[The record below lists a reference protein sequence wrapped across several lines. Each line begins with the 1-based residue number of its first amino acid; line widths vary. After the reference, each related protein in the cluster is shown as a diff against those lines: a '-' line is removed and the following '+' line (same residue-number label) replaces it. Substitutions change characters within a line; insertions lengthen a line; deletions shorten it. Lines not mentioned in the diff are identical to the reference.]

1 VTRHAQPALARTL
14 AVAVSLAA
22 VVGAALTW
30 APSASATTSDPDRV
44 AAPIIAGTEVGVPGG
59 SCTVGAVLSAKGFR
73 SQRKQYQR
81 ATRWVVLAKHCAPLQ
96 APVQLDG
103 ATVGNVVWQSAESDL
118 ELAVVPPL
126 ACTRARAA
134 TGSCDQSVATW
145 TPRAS
150 GRVFNRVDGGLAR
163 AAVTGIGKPDADPF
177 CTSGAASGL
186 LCSWTATRVPAASH
200 PGVQHLA
207 AARAGAGAGIEPG
220 DAGGPVISATNRLY
234 GIVSGSSTRAA
245 TGATSTTGSTVLLYT
260 PVQQVLTE
268 LFRYRL
274 APAS

>member
-1 VTRHAQPALARTL
+1 MTRHAQPALARTL

-30 APSASATTSDPDRV
+30 APSASAATSDSNRV

-59 SCTVGAVLSAKGFR
+59 TCTVGAVLTAKGFR

-103 ATVGNVVWQSAESDL
+103 ATVGNVVWQSPESDL

-234 GIVSGSSTRAA
+234 GIVSGSST
-245 TGATSTTGSTVLLYT
+245 TSTTGSTVLLYT

>member
-1 VTRHAQPALARTL
+1 MTRHAQPALVRSL

-22 VVGAALTW
+22 VVGATLTG
-30 APSASATTSDPDRV
+30 APSASATTNNPDRV
-44 AAPIIAGTEVGVPGG
+44 AAPIIAGTEVGAPGG

-260 PVQQVLTE
+260 PVRQVLTE

>member
-1 VTRHAQPALARTL
+1 MTRHAQPALVRTL

-22 VVGAALTW
+22 VAGATLTW

-186 LCSWTATRVPAASH
+186 LCSWTATRVPAGSH
-200 PGVQHLA
+200 PSVQHLA
-207 AARAGAGAGIEPG
+207 AARAGAGIDPG

-234 GIVSGSSTRAA
+234 GIISSSTTRAA

-260 PVQQVLTE
+260 PARQVFTE

>member
-1 VTRHAQPALARTL
+1 MTRHAQPALARTL

-30 APSASATTSDPDRV
+30 APSASAATSDSNRV

-59 SCTVGAVLSAKGFR
+59 TCTVGAVLTAKGFR

-103 ATVGNVVWQSAESDL
+103 ATVGNVVWQSPESDL

-207 AARAGAGAGIEPG
+207 AARAGAGIEPG
-220 DAGGPVISATNRLY
+220 DAGGPVISTTNRLY

-245 TGATSTTGSTVLLYT
+245 TGTTSTTGSTVLLYT
-260 PVQQVLTE
+260 PARQILTE

>member
-1 VTRHAQPALARTL
+1 MTSHAHPSLVRAL

-22 VVGAALTW
+22 VVGATLTW

-59 SCTVGAVLSAKGFR
+59 TCTVGAALAAKGFR
-73 SQRKQYQR
+73 SQVTRYQR
-81 ATRWVVLAKHCAPLQ
+81 ATRWVVLAKHCAPMQ

-103 ATVGNVVWQSAESDL
+103 TTVGSVVWQSAESDL

-126 ACTRARAA
+126 ACTRTRAA
-134 TGSCDQSVATW
+134 TGSCDPSVATW

-150 GRVFNRVDGGLAR
+150 GRVFTRVDGVLAR
-163 AAVTGIGKPDADPF
+163 PALTGIGQPDADPF
-177 CTSGAASGL
+177 CTSGASSGL
-186 LCSWTATRVPAASH
+186 LCSWTSTRVPAASR
-200 PGVQHLA
+200 PGAQHLA
-207 AARAGAGAGIEPG
+207 AARADAGAGIEPG
-220 DAGGPVISATNRLY
+220 DAGGPVISTTNRLL
-234 GIVSGSSTRAA
+234 GIISGSTTGAAGA
-245 TGATSTTGSTVLLYT
+245 TGSTGSTVLLYT
-260 PVQQVLTE
+260 PARQVRTE

>member
-1 VTRHAQPALARTL
+1 MTRHAQPALVRTL

-22 VVGAALTW
+22 VAGATLTW

-59 SCTVGAVLSAKGFR
+59 TCTVGAVLAAKGFR
-73 SQRKQYQR
+73 SQFTQYQR
-81 ATRWVVLAKHCAPLQ
+81 ATRWVVLARHCAPLQ

-103 ATVGNVVWQSAESDL
+103 ATVGSVVWQSAESDL

-134 TGSCDQSVATW
+134 TGSCDPSVATW

-150 GRVFNRVDGGLAR
+150 GRVFNRVGGVLAR
-163 AAVTGIGKPDADPF
+163 PAVTGIGQPDAAPF
-177 CTSGAASGL
+177 CTSWASSGL
-186 LCSWTATRVPAASH
+186 LCSWTSTRVPAASR
-200 PGVQHLA
+200 PGAQHLA
-207 AARAGAGAGIEPG
+207 AARAGAGVGAGTEPG
-220 DAGGPVISATNRLY
+220 DAGGPVISTTNRLY
-234 GIVSGSSTRAA
+234 GIISGST
-245 TGATSTTGSTVLLYT
+245 TTSTTGSTVLLYT

>member
-1 VTRHAQPALARTL
+1 MTRHAQAALVRTL
-14 AVAVSLAA
+14 AVAVPLAA
-22 VVGAALTW
+22 VVGATLTW

-59 SCTVGAVLSAKGFR
+59 TCTVGAVLAAKGFR
-73 SQRKQYQR
+73 SQLEQYQR

-96 APVQLDG
+96 APVRLDG
-103 ATVGNVVWQSAESDL
+103 ATVGSVVWQSAESDL

-134 TGSCDQSVATW
+134 TGSCDPSVAAW

-150 GRVFNRVDGGLAR
+150 GRVFNRVDGGLTR
-163 AAVTGIGKPDADPF
+163 AAVTGIGQPDADPF

-186 LCSWTATRVPAASH
+186 LCSWTATRVPTASR

-207 AARAGAGAGIEPG
+207 AARAEAGAGIEPG

-234 GIVSGSSTRAA
+234 GIISGSPT
-245 TGATSTTGSTVLLYT
+245 TSASGSTVLLYT
-260 PVQQVLTE
+260 PVRQVRTE

>member
-1 VTRHAQPALARTL
+1 MTRHAQPALARTL

-30 APSASATTSDPDRV
+30 APSASAATSDSDRT

-59 SCTVGAVLSAKGFR
+59 TCTVGAVLTAKGFR

-103 ATVGNVVWQSAESDL
+103 ATVGNVVWQSPESDL

-150 GRVFNRVDGGLAR
+150 GRVFNRVDGGLVR

-200 PGVQHLA
+200 PGAQHLA
-207 AARAGAGAGIEPG
+207 AARAGAGIEPG
-220 DAGGPVISATNRLY
+220 DAGGPVISATNQLY

-245 TGATSTTGSTVLLYT
+245 TGTTSTTGSTVLLYT

>member
-1 VTRHAQPALARTL
+1 VTRHAQPALVRSL

-22 VVGAALTW
+22 VVGATLTG
-30 APSASATTSDPDRV
+30 APSASATTNNPDRV

-186 LCSWTATRVPAASH
+186 LCSWTATRVPAGSH
-200 PGVQHLA
+200 PSVQHLA
-207 AARAGAGAGIEPG
+207 AARAGAGIDPG

-234 GIVSGSSTRAA
+234 GIISSSTTRAA

-260 PVQQVLTE
+260 PARQVFTE

>member
-1 VTRHAQPALARTL
+1 VTRHAQPALVRTL

-22 VVGAALTW
+22 VARATLTW

-59 SCTVGAVLSAKGFR
+59 TCTVGAVLAAKGFR
-73 SQRKQYQR
+73 SQLKQYQR

-103 ATVGNVVWQSAESDL
+103 ATVGHVVWQSAESDL

-126 ACTRARAA
+126 ACTRARTA
-134 TGSCDQSVATW
+134 TGSCDRSVATW

-186 LCSWTATRVPAASH
+186 HCSWTATRVPAASR

-207 AARAGAGAGIEPG
+207 AARGGTGAGIEPG

-245 TGATSTTGSTVLLYT
+245 TGTTSTTGSTVLLYT
-260 PVQQVLTE
+260 PAQQVLTE

>member
-1 VTRHAQPALARTL
+1 MTRHAQPALARSL

-30 APSASATTSDPDRV
+30 APSASAATSDSNRV

-59 SCTVGAVLSAKGFR
+59 TCTVGAVLTAKGFR

-103 ATVGNVVWQSAESDL
+103 ATVGNVVWQSPESDL

-200 PGVQHLA
+200 PGAQHLA
-207 AARAGAGAGIEPG
+207 AARAGAGIEPG
-220 DAGGPVISATNRLY
+220 DAGGPVISTTNRLY
-234 GIVSGSSTRAA
+234 GIVSGSST
-245 TGATSTTGSTVLLYT
+245 TSTTGSTVLLYT
-260 PVQQVLTE
+260 PARQVLTE

>member
-1 VTRHAQPALARTL
+1 MTRHAHPALVRSL

-22 VVGAALTW
+22 VVGATLTW

-59 SCTVGAVLSAKGFR
+59 TCTVGAVLAAKGFR
-73 SQRKQYQR
+73 SQFTQYQR
-81 ATRWVVLAKHCAPLQ
+81 ATRWVVLAKHCAPMQ
-96 APVQLDG
+96 APVQLGG
-103 ATVGNVVWQSAESDL
+103 ATVGSVVWQSVESDL

-134 TGSCDQSVATW
+134 TGSCDPSVATW

-150 GRVFNRVDGGLAR
+150 GRVFTRVGGVLAR
-163 AAVTGIGKPDADPF
+163 PAVTGIGQPDADPF
-177 CTSGAASGL
+177 CTSGASSGL
-186 LCSWTATRVPAASH
+186 LCSWTSTRVPAASR
-200 PGVQHLA
+200 PGAQHLA
-207 AARAGAGAGIEPG
+207 AARADAGAGIEPG
-220 DAGGPVISATNRLY
+220 DAGGPVISTTNRLL
-234 GIVSGSSTRAA
+234 GIISGSTTGAAGA
-245 TGATSTTGSTVLLYT
+245 TGSTGSTVLLYT
-260 PVQQVLTE
+260 PIRQVLTE

>member
-1 VTRHAQPALARTL
+1 MTRHAQPALVRTL

-22 VVGAALTW
+22 VVGATLTW

-59 SCTVGAVLSAKGFR
+59 TCTVGAVLAAKGFR
-73 SQRKQYQR
+73 SQLKQYQR

-96 APVQLDG
+96 APVQLAG
-103 ATVGNVVWQSAESDL
+103 ATVGNVVWQSADSDL

-126 ACTRARAA
+126 ACTRARTA
-134 TGSCDQSVATW
+134 TGSCDRLVATW

-150 GRVFNRVDGGLAR
+150 GRVFNRVDGGPVR

-177 CTSGAASGL
+177 CTSGAVSGV
-186 LCSWTATRVPAASH
+186 LCAWTPTGVPAATPSG
-200 PGVQHLA
+200 PRHLA
-207 AARAGAGAGIEPG
+207 AASTDSDVPIAAG
-220 DAGGPVISATNRLY
+220 DSGGPVVSSGNRLY
-234 GIVSGSSTRAA
+234 GIISSSTTRAA

-260 PVQQVLTE
+260 PARQILSE

>member
-1 VTRHAQPALARTL
+1 MLVRTL

-22 VVGAALTW
+22 VVGATLAW
-30 APSASATTSDPDRV
+30 VPSASATTSAPDRV

-59 SCTVGAVLSAKGFR
+59 SCTVGAVLAAKGFR
-73 SQRKQYQR
+73 SQLEQYQR

-103 ATVGNVVWQSAESDL
+103 ATVGSVVWQSAESDL

-134 TGSCDQSVATW
+134 SGSCDPSVATF

-150 GRVFNRVDGGLAR
+150 GRVFTRVDGVLAR
-163 AAVTGIGKPDADPF
+163 AAVTGTGRPDADPF
-177 CTSGAASGL
+177 CSSGAVSGV
-186 LCSWTATRVPAASH
+186 LCSWTPTGVPAGSGADSR
-200 PGVQHLA
+200 HLA
-207 AARAGAGAGIEPG
+207 AARSTVGVGVAPG
-220 DAGGPVISATNRLY
+220 DAGGPVLSATNRLY
-234 GIVSGSSTRAA
+234 GIISGSST
-245 TGATSTTGSTVLLYT
+245 TTATSTTVMLYT
-260 PVQQVLTE
+260 PVQQMLTE